1 MKSILQN
8 QVQQFLTNE
17 QPEVLAIKGAWGVG
31 KTFSWNK
38 WLKEA
43 AMKSKVTLQNYS
55 YVSLFGLNSL
65 AELKQAIFQNTRA
78 VNKLDTPASLETI
91 KEDPFGF
98 SKTFGRKSSGFFK
111 KLPFIQNYASS
122 IDSIAYFSIRKTII
136 CLDDLERRGEN
147 LTDKDIMGLVIQL
160 KEEKDCKVVLL
171 FNDTK
176 GSFEGYKEFR
186 EKVIDKEL
194 QFKITSQEACELAFQ
209 DLSYYQ
215 QEIQDFA
222 QQLAITNIRILHKIK
237 HHALQLEEKLQ
248 DCEPSM
254 IKDTLHSLVLFV
266 WCFYNQD
273 ESTPKLDFIFSGP
286 SSYLTNQVKDLL
298 ANENGN
304 KKEVSEEERKEQQL
318 HNKWYDLLKSYG
330 FHQPRNLDI
339 LLLEGVKAGYFENLD
354 WSKAVE
360 LENTK
365 HKHQE
370 FSNELEAIWDLYRA
384 SFADNQD
391 EFVRR
396 LYTHI
401 KDNIEKTDAHILNNA
416 VGFLRD
422 LNEDVKADSLID
434 SYLSC
439 FDKPEDEERFTP
451 NNFNKFYDVKDK
463 VLLEKFDRHY
473 KTLISHE
480 EPIKVLQRAIRTLN
494 WSEKDL
500 TLLAELSVDDYLNNL
515 ESLEGKE
522 FYEFIKKYLDIGKSS
537 FEDERYNR
545 ISLTITNL
553 LLKLAESNNFN
564 RYRIEQIYGVKKVDN
579 N

>member
-8 QVQQFLTNE
+8 QVQLFLINK

-43 AMKSKVTLQNYS
+43 AANSKVALQNYS
-55 YVSLFGLNSL
+55 YVSLFGLNTL
-65 AELKQAIFQNTRA
+65 EDLKQAIFQNTRT
-78 VNKLDTPASLETI
+78 VNKLDTPASLETF

-98 SKTFGRKSSGFFK
+98 GKIFGRKSSGILK
-111 KLPFIQNYASS
+111 NIPFIQSYASS

-147 LTDKDIMGLVIQL
+147 LADKDIMGLVNQL

-176 GSFEGYKEFR
+176 SSFEGYKEFR

-215 QEIQDFA
+215 QEIKKYA
-222 QQLAITNIRILHKIK
+222 QWLDITNVRILHKIK
-237 HHALQLEEKLQ
+237 HHALQLEEKLK

-266 WCFYNQD
+266 WCFYSQD
-273 ESTPKLDFIFSGP
+273 ENTPDLDYVSSNFRNLLSRQVRKVLPELKEHEENDFNNKQREHKRLEEQWSMLLSNYKFSLP
-286 SSYLTNQVKDLL
+286 TQLDLL
-298 ANENGN
+298 LA
-304 KKEVSEEERKEQQL
+304 
-318 HNKWYDLLKSYG
+318 D
-330 FHQPRNLDI
+330 
-339 LLLEGVKAGYFENLD
+339 GVKAGYFENLD

-391 EFVRR
+391 EFASR
-396 LYTHI
+396 LYAHI
-401 KDNIEKTDAHILNNA
+401 KNNIEKTDAHILNNA
-416 VGFLRD
+416 VGFFRD
-422 LNEDVKADSLID
+422 FNEDVKADSFID
-434 SYLSC
+434 SYLNY
-439 FDKPEDEERFTP
+439 FDKPEDEERFAR
-451 NNFNKFYDVKDK
+451 NNFNKFYDIKDK

-480 EPIKVLQRAIRTLN
+480 EPLKVLQQAIRTLN

-500 TLLAELSVDDYLNNL
+500 TLLAALSVDDYLNNL
-515 ESLEGKE
+515 ESLEGKD

-537 FEDERYNR
+537 FEDERYNK
-545 ISLTITNL
+545 ISVTIKSL
-553 LLKLAESNNFN
+553 LLRLAESNSFN
-564 RYRIEQIYGVKKVDN
+564 RYKVENIYKVKLS
-579 N
+579 